1 MTDTKEARVNRRTW
15 IITGIITVF
24 LILVV
29 IFLLKDNADKPADMG
44 EHIPAAGL
52 SYCSEE
58 QSKPCVVSFSVD
70 ADENMLVNLLL
81 PETSF
86 PAFHLKIARG
96 ESEIG
101 YECQRVSTASNTAY
115 CIGEKL
121 PPGETL
127 HLMLISNR
135 EEILL
140 AEGDLSIIGLAFP
153 TLEVV
158 IPTSEILPTEPPAA
172 PAPTEIPDFII
183 PTPTQTPIPTLPSY
197 PNPSYPNPSY
207 P

>member
-1 MTDTKEARVNRRTW
+1 MNRRTW
-15 IITGIITVF
+15 IAAGIVTVF

-29 IFLLKDNADKPADMG
+29 LFLLKDNADDPADMG
-44 EHIPAAGL
+44 EHIPVAGL
-52 SYCSEE
+52 SYCNEE
-58 QSKPCVVSFSVD
+58 QSKPCVVSFSLD

-86 PAFHLKIARG
+86 PAFHLKITRG

-101 YECQRVSTASNTAY
+101 YQCQRVSTALNTAY
-115 CIGEKL
+115 CIGKKL

-127 HLMLISNR
+127 HLMLLSNR

-158 IPTSEILPTEPPAA
+158 IPTLETTTAEPTATPEPTKAF
-172 PAPTEIPDFII
+172 DFIL
-183 PTPTQTPIPTLPSY
+183 PTPTQTPIPIRPSY